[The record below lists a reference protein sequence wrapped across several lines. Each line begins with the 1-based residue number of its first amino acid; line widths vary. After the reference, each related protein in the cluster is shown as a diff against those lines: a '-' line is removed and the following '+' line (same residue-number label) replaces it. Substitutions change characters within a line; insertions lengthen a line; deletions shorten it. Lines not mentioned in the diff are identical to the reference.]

1 MLIPAS
7 THAHTRAAAAYVSC
21 VAGIA
26 LGAYVLTTWS
36 PWAELTEHTFCANPR
51 ASNTDVSDAA
61 VIAVYPDVQPTRA
74 TRYDHADVA
83 HDADSSIADSD
94 VSNVAVA
101 TDSQSTLMPTG
112 LK

>member
-7 THAHTRAAAAYVSC
+7 THAHTRAAAAYVSF

-36 PWAELTEHTFCANPR
+36 PWAELTEHTFCANTS
-51 ASNTDVSDAA
+51 ATITDISNVAIA
-61 VIAVYPDVQPTRA
+61 AVYPDVQPTRA
-74 TRYDHADVA
+74 TRYDHAGVA

-94 VSNVAVA
+94 VSNIAVA
-101 TDSQSTLMPTG
+101 ADSVSTIMPIG